1 MGKMLSPIVTVPTTV
16 AESFSHHPSNQ
27 AQPTE
32 KENLQTAISPQA
44 MNLSLCPPPTPTCSF
59 TTSTT
64 ISTTPHQD
72 ATPPVV
78 QYSTLAL
85 PRTGVQD
92 PILTE
97 SVRAEEAGEA
107 FRGHRATL
115 LIAVTDPL
123 ILANSLYS
131 SRIVSRETLDRVKL
145 PMLTPTEKNMEIFD
159 AIEAQIKTNLSS
171 FCTLIDILNSDSQ
184 LHIFAG
190 RLQQSYGKCYI
201 FKIAEYIVSTSVQN
215 PRCLVTVITYI
226 AITLYP
232 TCMHVGPSQHFILTC
247 MYTLQ
252 PLKSWSYA

>member
-1 MGKMLSPIVTVPTTV
+1 MKYINVPFREQPSSQQLSYAAQKPVTTYTYTMGKMLSPIVTPTTL
-16 AESFSHHPSNQ
+16 AGSSFSHHPSDQ

-32 KENLQTAISPQA
+32 KENLQRTVSPQA
-44 MNLSLCPPPTPTCSF
+44 MNLSLRPPPTPTCSF

-78 QYSTLAL
+78 QSSMLAL
-85 PRTGVQD
+85 PRTGVRD

-107 FRGHRATL
+107 FRGHRAAL
-115 LIAVTDPL
+115 LIAVTNPL

-131 SRIVSRETLDRVKL
+131 SGIVSRETLDRVKL
-145 PMLTPTEKNMEIFD
+145 PVLTPTEKNMEIFD

-184 LHIFAG
+184 LHVFAG
-190 RLQQSYGKCYI
+190 QLQQSYGKCYI
-201 FKIAEYIVSTSVQN
+201 SKIVEYSTQCFSVS
-215 PRCLVTVITYI
+215 Y
-226 AITLYP
+226 LY
-232 TCMHVGPSQHFILTC
+232 M
-247 MYTLQ
+247 LQ
-252 PLKSWSYA
+252 P